1 MQIDTSGIPIAMGSV
16 RMSGNVIWLNAAR
29 AALELNNSKEDDR
42 AYHAKIL
49 SMSKLELLQEM
60 IHFQEERSR
69 IGHLTIQMMTRGK
82 ILFKALEES
91 AENQELKLFSRSYR
105 KHLDYELTDYLARA
119 SEQNSKASPPNS
131 SATKIYSEND

>member
-1 MQIDTSGIPIAMGSV
+1 MQMTPSGIAIAKGSV
-16 RMSGNVIWLNAAR
+16 PMSGNVIWLNSAR
-29 AALELNNSKEDDR
+29 TALELKNSKEDDR

-60 IHFQEERSR
+60 IYFQEERSR

-82 ILFKALEES
+82 VLFKALEES
-91 AENQELKLFSRSYR
+91 AENQELKSFSRSYR
-105 KHLDYELTDYLARA
+105 MHLDYELTDYIART

-131 SATKIYSEND
+131 SATKTDSENA